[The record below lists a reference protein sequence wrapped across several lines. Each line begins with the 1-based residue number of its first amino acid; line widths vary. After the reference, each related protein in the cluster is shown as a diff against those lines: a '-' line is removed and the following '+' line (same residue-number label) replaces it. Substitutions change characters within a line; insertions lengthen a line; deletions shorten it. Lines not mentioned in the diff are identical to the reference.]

1 MSDTTIIEFEYVMN
15 ITNDNID
22 EVTYEYIED

>member
-15 ITNDNID
+15 ITNDNND